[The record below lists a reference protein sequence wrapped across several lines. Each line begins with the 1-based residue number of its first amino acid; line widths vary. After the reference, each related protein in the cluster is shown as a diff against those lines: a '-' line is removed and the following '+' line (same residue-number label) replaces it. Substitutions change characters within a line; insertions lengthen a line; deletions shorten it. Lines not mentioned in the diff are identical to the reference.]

1 MIAFFVYYLY
11 LCKAML
17 NRLFLI
23 LGFLYYS
30 VMPVMAQCV
39 MCKAQ
44 AEAEAEESGS
54 SINTGILYIMVIPYI
69 ILFIV
74 FRKKIFKLFKDLKHR
89 DF

>member
-1 MIAFFVYYLY
+1 
-11 LCKAML
+11 ML
-17 NRLFLI
+17 NRIILLI
-23 LGFLYYS
+23 VFLYYS
-30 VMPVMAQCV
+30 VMPTIAQCV

-44 AEAEAEESGS
+44 AQAEAEESGS